1 VSKRRSSI
9 QGKAKGI
16 LSGLE
21 ENQTKQENINNELKP
36 ELVKESESEEKEK
49 KINRSYM
56 ISESTLSKLQELK
69 IKNPAMTYSD
79 LVEEAINCYYKNINK

>member
-1 VSKRRSSI
+1 MSRRNAI
-9 QGKAKGI
+9 KGKAKGI

-21 ENQTKQENINNELKP
+21 ESQVKQESIDNKVKP
-36 ELVKESESEEKEK
+36 ELIKESKVEDKEK

-56 ISESTLSKLQELK
+56 ISESILSKLQELK

-79 LVEEAINCYYKNINK
+79 LVEEAINHYYKNINK